1 MKKISLKGIS
11 EILSEKDLK
20 NIRGGS
26 QTSRECCANKSD
38 GDGCTCNGRSG
49 TCKYIPFSGLCCWM
63 G

>member
-26 QTSRECCANKSD
+26 NTGNCNTCNVD
-38 GDGCTCNGRSG
+38 GTCVCNGRTG
-49 TCKYIPFSGLCCWM
+49 TCKYSPFAGGICWI